1 MAEYINKEFLMR
13 EVESRLQLMREE
25 YGDYDHYTDGF
36 EECVDRIECQPIAD
50 VVEVRHGEWVGKK
63 YNCDYRWAQPKVKLE
78 DCHYLECS
86 NCGNI
91 HPLYTYDVWTNTL
104 IRCAVFSE
112 PLKIP
117 NYCPNCGAKMR
128 GCEK

>member
-1 MAEYINKEFLMR
+1 MAEYIER
-13 EVESRLQLMREE
+13 EALHSSGYDVYDKYAHKSKSARDALLTMEE
-25 YGDYDHYTDGF
+25 LIKTA
-36 EECVDRIECQPIAD
+36 PTAD

-63 YNCDYRWAQPKVKLE
+63 YNCYYRGAQPKVKLE

-91 HPLYTYDVWTNTL
+91 HPLYTYDVWTNVL

-117 NYCPNCGAKMR
+117 NYCPNCGAKMD
-128 GCEK
+128 GKGDGE